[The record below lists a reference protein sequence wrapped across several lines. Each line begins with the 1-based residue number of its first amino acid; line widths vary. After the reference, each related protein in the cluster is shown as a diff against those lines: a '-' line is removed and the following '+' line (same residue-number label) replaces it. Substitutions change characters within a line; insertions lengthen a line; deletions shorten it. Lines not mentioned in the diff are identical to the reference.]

1 MDNESEWKKNYTN
14 IILLFFCR
22 SYEQGCHL
30 LALFLWHALL
40 IILLVIL
47 GRWNM
52 FKSCQTPSCVSE
64 ENRKS
69 LLQLLGQQSADLW
82 YRLHF
87 SNTMYKTRA
96 SPAWIY
102 INKSWSFI
110 KFIKDPY
117 LIKLK
122 NVNKR
127 VVHCRFQHFVFANIC
142 VDL

>member
-1 MDNESEWKKNYTN
+1 MNLNEKKN

-22 SYEQGCHL
+22 SCEQGCHL

-40 IILLVIL
+40 IILFVIL

-52 FKSCQTPSCVSE
+52 FKSCQTPSYVSE

-96 SPAWIY
+96 FSGFFEHYCSFLFIFLK
-102 INKSWSFI
+102 KSCFYWNQQ
-110 KFIKDPY
+110 Y
-117 LIKLK
+117 RTLLK
-122 NVNKR
+122 TLHIR
-127 VVHCRFQHFVFANIC
+127 Q
-142 VDL
+142 

>member
-82 YRLHF
+82 YRLHCV
-87 SNTMYKTRA
+87 KRVPP
-96 SPAWIY
+96 PAWIY
-102 INKSWSFI
+102 IYKSWSFI
-110 KFIKDPY
+110 KFIKDSY

-127 VVHCRFQHFVFANIC
+127 VVHCRFHHFVFANIC
-142 VDL
+142 VVL